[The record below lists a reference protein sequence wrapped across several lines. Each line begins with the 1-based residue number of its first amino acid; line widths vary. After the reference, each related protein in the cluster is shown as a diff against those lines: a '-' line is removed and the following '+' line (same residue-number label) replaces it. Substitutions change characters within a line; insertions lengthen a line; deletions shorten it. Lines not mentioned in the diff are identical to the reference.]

1 MTDPPHARA
10 PATAGAGTRR
20 FPGTQ
25 GYADQAAILIDLYE
39 GLDFAHTYA
48 VILPLLPTRRSRILD
63 IGAGTGRDAA
73 CFAARGHGVTAVEPT
88 EAFRAAGKRLHPDPA
103 IDWIDDGLPT
113 LHRVRAQGLR
123 YDLVWMSGVWM
134 HLDPAERRQAMPA
147 VAGLLAPGGRMLI
160 TLRHGPVPEGRRMFP
175 VTDWETIALAE
186 DAGVRP
192 ILQTH
197 RPSIGTANRQA
208 GVTWTWL
215 IFDRAD

>member
-1 MTDPPHARA
+1 
-10 PATAGAGTRR
+10 
-20 FPGTQ
+20 
-25 GYADQAAILIDLYE
+25 
-39 GLDFAHTYA
+39 
-48 VILPLLPTRRSRILD
+48 
-63 IGAGTGRDAA
+63 
-73 CFAARGHGVTAVEPT
+73 
-88 EAFRAAGKRLHPDPA
+88 
-103 IDWIDDGLPT
+103 
-113 LHRVRAQGLR
+113 
-123 YDLVWMSGVWM
+123 
-134 HLDPAERRQAMPA
+134 
-147 VAGLLAPGGRMLI
+147 MLI